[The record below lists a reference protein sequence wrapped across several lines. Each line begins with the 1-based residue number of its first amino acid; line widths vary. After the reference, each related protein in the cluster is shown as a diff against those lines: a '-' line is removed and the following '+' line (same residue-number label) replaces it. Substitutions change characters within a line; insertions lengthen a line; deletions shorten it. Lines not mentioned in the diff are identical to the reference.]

1 MSGVISL
8 TYVHIEVEGSRLS
21 KRQHLFFRTAFSV
34 VLICLSQAGSL
45 TSLGLIST
53 TTGLVV
59 LTLCV
64 DLYGSTCMHDIFWRE
79 KTKCKSMADCHLKR
93 NVIEKALK
101 EGFTIDVEEEAR
113 VNKGEKGFYTL
124 S

>member
-1 MSGVISL
+1 M
-8 TYVHIEVEGSRLS
+8 THTHKEVEGQRLT
-21 KRQHLFFRTAFSV
+21 KTHRLIFRAVISI
-34 VLICLSQAGSL
+34 VLICLPLAHSL

-64 DLYGSTCMHDIFWRE
+64 DLYGSSCVYNTFWRE
-79 KTKCKSMADCHLKR
+79 KTKCKYMADCQVKKTAVER
-93 NVIEKALK
+93 ALK
-101 EGFTIDVEEEAR
+101 EGVAIDIEEEAR
-113 VNKGEKGFYTL
+113 GHRGEKGFYEL